1 MKVSI
6 LRENLSRGLNIVGRM
21 IKQRATLP
29 VLSNIM
35 LATDKGRLKLISTD
49 LESAITCWIGAKI
62 DEEGAVTIPARTIID
77 YLTSTSDE
85 TIKLDAR
92 GADIHIISAHHQA
105 TIKGIEAGEFPVI
118 PEVKG
123 DVALKFES
131 SQLKQAIFSTS
142 IAAALDETRPV
153 LAGLYFKGRV
163 NSLHI
168 VETDSYRLAEYKIE
182 APKLPASI
190 DVIIPSR
197 TALELARVLPDD
209 ESEVAFSVGENQ
221 AEFRLKDVNFL
232 SRQIEGAFPD
242 YEQIIPKEFVYK
254 FEASKQELSEAI
266 KSASVFARDAGN
278 SLKLDASTGQIV
290 VSAAA
295 AQVGDAKAKLAV
307 ESSGSPLAVAF
318 NAKYIMD
325 AVTAIDA
332 EMINFEL
339 SGALNPGLIW
349 SKSKPNY
356 RYVIMPLRSE

>member
-6 LRENLSRGLNIVGRM
+6 LRENIARGLNIVGRM
-21 IKQRATLP
+21 IRQRATLP

-35 LATDKGRLKLISTD
+35 LATDKGRLKLVSTD

-62 DEEGAVTIPARTIID
+62 DEEGAITIPARTIID
-77 YLTSTSDE
+77 YLASSTDE
-85 TIKLDAR
+85 SIRLDAR
-92 GADIHIISAHHQA
+92 GADIHIISTHHQA
-105 TIKGIEAGEFPVI
+105 TIKGIEAEEFPVI

-123 DVALKFES
+123 GVALKLKS
-131 SQLKQAIFSTS
+131 SEIKRAILSTS

-153 LAGLYFKGRV
+153 LAGIYFKGRA
-163 NSLHI
+163 NTLYI
-168 VETDSYRLAEYKIE
+168 VATDSYRLSEYKIE
-182 APKLPASI
+182 VGKSQKTL

-209 ESEVAFSVGENQ
+209 DSEVAFSVGENQ
-221 AEFRLKDVNFL
+221 AEFRIKDVNFL

-242 YEQIIPKEFVYK
+242 YEQIIPKEFVYR
-254 FEASKQELSEAI
+254 FESSKQELSEAI

-278 SLKLDASTGQIV
+278 SLKLDASSGQVV

-307 ESSGSPLAVAF
+307 ESSGSSLTVAF

-325 AVTAIDA
+325 AVTAIEA
-332 EMINFEL
+332 ETISFEL
-339 SGALNPGLIW
+339 SGALSPGLIY
-349 SKSKPNY
+349 SKANPQY